1 VAKSTEAEQVRRVNL
16 TVHLLCGKSS
26 SAEVVDQ
33 LARQYRVSRR
43 QAYRYVRMAQQT
55 PAPLAIPEAKIV
67 FTVKLAP
74 TLARQVRRRARADK
88 QSISDWV
95 SQVLRRSLHPPGQH
109 G

>member
-1 VAKSTEAEQVRRVNL
+1 MAKSTEAEHVRRVNL
-16 TVHLLCGKSS
+16 TVNLLRHKNST
-26 SAEVVDQ
+26 EVVDQ
-33 LARQYRVSRR
+33 LASRYRVSRR
-43 QAYRYVRMAQQT
+43 QAYRYLKMAQQT
-55 PAPLAIPEAKIV
+55 LAPLPIPEAKIV

-95 SQVLRRSLHPPGQH
+95 SQVLRRCLHPPRPH